1 MADNNY
7 DHLYDCKVV
16 DQDHN
21 KIGNVGQVYLDDETG
36 LPTWITV
43 KTGLFGT
50 KEPFAPLEQAVI
62 TEDTIQVPYAESFV
76 REAPRVDP
84 DGHLD
89 AGEEYELYNYYGIAA
104 VPAAEAA
111 GPAVVEPADVEPEV
125 HTSVHPST
133 ITETEAD
140 ADPTNLDSHAQRGA
154 VDHLDTPSPAVSPE
168 TDVDFV
174 ATDAAEQH
182 DVAAEVSPVETEA
195 PAATPIPGD
204 KNGDGKLSFGE
215 RVSQKWDE
223 MNQRGKVEP
232 ANEVDPYDHVID
244 DPQR

>member
-1 MADNNY
+1 MAEQNY

-21 KIGNVGQVYLDDETG
+21 KIGNVGQVYLDDESG

-50 KEPFAPLEQAVI
+50 KETFAPLEQAVI

-104 VPAAEAA
+104 VPAAEA
-111 GPAVVEPADVEPEV
+111 PMVDEPEAN
-125 HTSVHPST
+125 TSVHPST
-133 ITETEAD
+133 VTEID
-140 ADPTNLDSHAQRGA
+140 PQADPTTLESSPARAA
-154 VDHLDTPSPAVSPE
+154 VDHVETAAPAVSPE
-168 TDVDFV
+168 TDADFV
-174 ATDAAEQH
+174 SHDEIQPAENAPK
-182 DVAAEVSPVETEA
+182 VADEVSAAETEA
-195 PAATPIPGD
+195 PAVDPIPGD

-223 MNQRGKVEP
+223 MNARGKVDP
-232 ANEVDPYDHVID
+232 KITEVDPYDHVID
-244 DPQR
+244 EPQR